1 MNDSELFLCPGAAFS
16 HLRTSPTCDMMGTT
30 KVSEKPHD
38 RGKKRGKSDDAKESI
53 KENMIMAREIINTEK
68 APAAIGPYSQA
79 IAVGDM
85 IYTSG
90 MIPIIPETGELET
103 GDVKAQAKQAIGN
116 LIALLNE
123 AGSDAE
129 HVVKTTVFI
138 KDMNDFAKVNEVYGA
153 FFGES
158 KPARSCV
165 AVAALPKAAKVE
177 IECIVSLK

>member
-1 MNDSELFLCPGAAFS
+1 MAN
-16 HLRTSPTCDMMGTT
+16 
-30 KVSEKPHD
+30 
-38 RGKKRGKSDDAKESI
+38 KEI
-53 KENMIMAREIINTEK
+53 KTEQ

-79 IAVGDM
+79 VEVNGLVF
-85 IYTSG
+85 TSG
-90 MIPIIPETGELET
+90 VIPIIPETGELVE
-103 GDVKAQAKQAIGN
+103 GGIEKQAEQAIGN
-116 LIALLNE
+116 LKALIE
-123 AGSDAE
+123 ASGAKIEDTI
-129 HVVKTTVFI
+129 KTVVFI

>member
-1 MNDSELFLCPGAAFS
+1 MQ
-16 HLRTSPTCDMMGTT
+16 
-30 KVSEKPHD
+30 KVISTD
-38 RGKKRGKSDDAKESI
+38 
-53 KENMIMAREIINTEK
+53 K

-79 IAVGDM
+79 VEVNGLVF
-85 IYTSG
+85 TSG
-90 MIPIIPETGELET
+90 VIPIIPETGELVE
-103 GDVKAQAKQAIGN
+103 GGIEKQAEQAIGN
-116 LIALLNE
+116 LKALIE
-123 AGSDAE
+123 ASGAKIEDTI
-129 HVVKTTVFI
+129 KTVVFI